1 MGEYVGV
8 VAVASEQCLAW
19 SLIDADVPCEVG
31 DVEVP
36 SPPSSAAVKVTEIK
50 VRPNEL
56 GVDPSSNKHGQSN
69 QQGQQDGTRGFPI
82 DSTFVVPKFSGETL
96 VPARAPLNLLSTRRG
111 WS

>member
-82 DSTFVVPKFSGETL
+82 DSTFVVS
-96 VPARAPLNLLSTRRG
+96 
-111 WS
+111 